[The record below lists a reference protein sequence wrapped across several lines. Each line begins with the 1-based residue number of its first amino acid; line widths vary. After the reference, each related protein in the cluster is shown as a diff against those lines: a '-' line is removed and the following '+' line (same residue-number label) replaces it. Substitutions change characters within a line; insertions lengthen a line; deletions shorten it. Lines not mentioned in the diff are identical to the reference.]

1 MKIEITQLPRWNIF
15 KYFLLGFYKLQEQ
28 EKIKF
33 KFKANLFVNLTAKTN
48 NMFMIRV
55 LRKIY
60 FKCFPK
66 SDLYNLK
73 GNIILDNGEKKKF
86 VIDSADAPY
95 LFDSDDLE
103 ECDIYFKMQCPKDLN
118 EKGFELVPDLVM
130 PWTDHKKE
138 PNKNVRKPCNNF
150 EKNKYKIRPL
160 MIGTRKLADGIS
172 YERLQNGFDNYIKS
186 RNIEKNKKLMCYFGD
201 SKGPKPVKVGE
212 ENFDIDQEKEILGR
226 YGDLLQHPNE
236 KRAKVADIIK
246 KLEPKEQ
253 YDSRV
258 INVGNSDTGKT
269 ATNENLIIP
278 IEDFCNHIAGFQ
290 YNLNISG
297 YKLSIPN
304 RFIESFISGTGIVTD
319 KLSVKWYQ
327 PFGKEV
333 FETVPMGYLK
343 DKDVDWNKF
352 EEDINNLPEISKEEV
367 IKSFEEKYS
376 PLAICKYMIDE
387 LANC

>member
-1 MKIEITQLPRWNIF
+1 
-15 KYFLLGFYKLQEQ
+15 
-28 EKIKF
+28 
-33 KFKANLFVNLTAKTN
+33 
-48 NMFMIRV
+48 
-55 LRKIY
+55 
-60 FKCFPK
+60 
-66 SDLYNLK
+66 
-73 GNIILDNGEKKKF
+73 
-86 VIDSADAPY
+86 
-95 LFDSDDLE
+95 
-103 ECDIYFKMQCPKDLN
+103 MQCPKNLD
-118 EKGFELVPDLVM
+118 EKGFELVPNLVM

-201 SKGPKPVKVGE
+201 SKGPKPVKVEE

-226 YGDLLQHPNE
+226 YRDLLQHPNE
-236 KRAKVADIIK
+236 KRAKVAEIIK

-258 INVGNSDTGKT
+258 INVGNSDTGET

-319 KLSVKWYQ
+319 KLSVKWYK

-333 FETVPMGYLK
+333 FETVSMGYLK
-343 DKDVDWNKF
+343 DENVDWNKF
-352 EEDINNLPEISKEEV
+352 EEDIKNLPKISKEEV

-376 PLAICKYMIDE
+376 PLAVCNYIIDE
-387 LANC
+387 LVNC